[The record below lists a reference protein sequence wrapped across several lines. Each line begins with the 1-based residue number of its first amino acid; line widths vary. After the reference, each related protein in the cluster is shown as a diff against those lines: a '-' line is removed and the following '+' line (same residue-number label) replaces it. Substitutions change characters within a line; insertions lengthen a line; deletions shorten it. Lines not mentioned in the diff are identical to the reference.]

1 MRACCCS
8 CAVLTLQAMRARIGE
23 LGGGEAVVQAM
34 GSFSADAQLQQ
45 SGASPGIVY
54 NIIVT
59 RGSAILHPSSFGP
72 NEPSRPANGSRR
84 WASRPGTGHCEEQVW
99 QTFTSPDSAIV

>member
-1 MRACCCS
+1 
-8 CAVLTLQAMRARIGE
+8 MRARIGE

-59 RGSAILHPSSFGP
+59 RDFASLVIRPKRAFMPCERFPTVGESAWHWPLRRTSLAVRLSGHLTAPSFS
-72 NEPSRPANGSRR
+72 
-84 WASRPGTGHCEEQVW
+84 
-99 QTFTSPDSAIV
+99 